1 MPDFFWIVTLLLSDR
16 AYRDGVADGLKRGFD
31 RLEVLDL
38 AVVVPA
44 NLFQEVEARLALSVR
59 GFGFSGLRVKGLG
72 PGV

>member
-1 MPDFFWIVTLLLSDR
+1 MSSIRAVTFIARLFWILTLLLSDR

-44 NLFQEVEARLALSVR
+44 NLLQEVEARLSLSVR
-59 GFGFSGLRVKGLG
+59 GFGFRV
-72 PGV
+72 